1 MRVITITPLRTHL
14 SLTTGVTESS
24 DRYRRLQDVL
34 AQHGDEWL
42 LDVPR
47 SEEGMAFRE
56 LDQDGLD
63 CRLFSLPI
71 AADGAAGRL
80 HVYPDDIGVAEITF
94 ADPGLSGDLANEVQ
108 RRSEA
113 MIQNLAATTLTPLCR
128 QLARAAGSRVLTFD
142 AAAADGPR
150 DLRWCARTL
159 VLADEEL
166 DQPEIQTFL
175 RRWLADTLRPEDA
188 DDIIADPTHHR
199 ITMRWLNYVL
209 VEAHPHD
216 LDHAI
221 ETMCL
226 AQYFYAAQELNN
238 RQLYGTISETFASE
252 DTREREAILGR
263 VRTRNRLHMVRFSIV
278 RERLQRRKKALL
290 DKILAAWEYEELL
303 ANAERMLEICAT
315 RIADI
320 QQRRSDRS
328 SFYTDMILVAIG
340 FIAII
345 DLTLSLSQYSREAM
359 LRPALGYLDG
369 GISSILTAIA
379 GVPTDV
385 LLAGGVLATL
395 LLLGIYR
402 HVKHL

>member
-1 MRVITITPLRTHL
+1 MRVTTITPLRSHL
-14 SLTTGVTESS
+14 SLATGVTEAS
-24 DRYRRLQDVL
+24 DRYRALRAALLEQADR
-34 AQHGDEWL
+34 WS
-42 LDVPR
+42 LDVPTDDQ
-47 SEEGMAFRE
+47 GMAFRE
-56 LDQDGLD
+56 LDHDGLD

-71 AADGAAGRL
+71 ACEDAAGRV
-80 HVYPDDIGVAEITF
+80 HVYPDDIAVAEITF
-94 ADPGLSGDLANEVQ
+94 PEPELHDDLADEVQ
-108 RRSEA
+108 RRSEEL
-113 MIQNLAATTLTPLCR
+113 IGEFIAATLTPLCR
-128 QLARAAGSRVLTFD
+128 ELARAVGPRVLVFD
-142 AAAADGPR
+142 AAAASNER

-166 DQPEIQTFL
+166 AQPDIQTFL
-175 RRWLADTLRPEDA
+175 RHWLAGTLRPEDA
-188 DDIIADPTHHR
+188 DDILADPTRHR

-209 VEAHPHD
+209 VEARPHD

-238 RQLYGTISETFASE
+238 RQLYETISGTFASE
-252 DTREREAILGR
+252 DTRRREAVLAR
-263 VRTRNRLHMVRFSIV
+263 VRTRNRLHMVRFSVV

-290 DKILAAWEYEELL
+290 DEILSAWEYDELL
-303 ANAERMLEICAT
+303 NNAERMLEICAT

-369 GISSILTAIA
+369 GLSSILTAIA
-379 GVPTDV
+379 AVQTDW
-385 LLAGGVLATL
+385 LLASGAVLTL
-395 LLLGIYR
+395 LLLGIYLY
-402 HVKHL
+402 VKKM